1 MVSRPALVS
10 GVQQLLL
17 GERADPRAAQGFF
30 LVPVLLE
37 VVLRLATNGT
47 FDQWFALGSAV
58 LAVPTLGAVL
68 VGRRLVSHRWTIW
81 LPVLDM
87 VALAVY
93 RISPDTS
100 LGVAVVFPA
109 IWLGLQFGRRGVV
122 LTALTMLLAFVV
134 PTLSVL
140 GMTPAGYSR
149 MAQMTLMAII
159 SSCAVA
165 ITSRMWQAQ
174 FEEATRST
182 ERLELAMADVIEQ
195 RRLTRTIVASVDVGL
210 VAIDAQGVY
219 DTMNPRQVEF
229 MGLAYPHGHA
239 GVAGQSGFIFGPDG
253 VTLLE
258 HAGMPAVKA
267 VHGEAFRDY
276 LIWVG
281 EEPPRRRALA
291 VSSTPY
297 HRNDGGFGGAVL
309 AYHDVTDLMLAARI
323 KDEFVASVSHELRTP
338 LTSIIG
344 YLDVVLEDTD
354 GLPDD
359 ARLHLSTVKRNA
371 RRLHRL
377 VDDLLASA
385 LHSVSTVLDVEP
397 LPLAEL
403 VKRAA
408 DEAHAA
414 AFTAGITLEVDLG
427 EGDGLVVEGDGTRIA
442 QVLDNLFSNAVKY
455 TGPGGSV
462 LGTVSRSGDQAVIRV
477 RDSGRGISEDELEIV
492 FDKFFRSSSALT
504 DAIPGV
510 GLGLAITKSI
520 VDAHH
525 GTMAV
530 TSRLGHGSVF
540 EVRLPLAVQAV
551 EGAAGPGPGR
561 APEPVAA
568 PERQPA
574 G

>member
-1 MVSRPALVS
+1 MASRPALVS

-37 VVLRLATNGT
+37 VVLRLATHGS
-47 FDQWFALGSAV
+47 FDEWFALGSIV
-58 LAVPTLGAVL
+58 VMVPTLGAVL
-68 VGRRLVSHRWTIW
+68 VGRGRLSHRWTIW

-122 LTALTMLLAFVV
+122 LTALTMLLAFVL
-134 PTLSVL
+134 PTSLVL
-140 GMTPAGYSR
+140 GLTPAGFSR
-149 MAQMTLMAII
+149 MSQMTLMAII

-174 FEEATRST
+174 FEEARRST
-182 ERLELAMADVIEQ
+182 DRLEVAMADVIEQ

-210 VAIDAQGVY
+210 VAVDAQGVY

-239 GVAGQSGFIFGPDG
+239 GVAGQAGFIFGPDG
-253 VTLLE
+253 VTLLDQT
-258 HAGMPAVKA
+258 AMPAVRA

-281 EEPPRRRALA
+281 EEPARRRALA
-291 VSSTPY
+291 VSAMPY
-297 HRNDGGFGGAVL
+297 HRSGGEFGGAVL
-309 AYHDVTDLMLAARI
+309 AYHDITDLMMAARI

-344 YLDVVLEDTD
+344 YLDVVLDDTD

-359 ARLHLSTVKRNA
+359 ARLHLATVKRNA

-377 VDDLLASA
+377 VDDLLSSA
-385 LHSVSTVLDVEP
+385 LHSVTTVLDLER

-403 VKRAA
+403 VKRAG

-414 AFTAGITLEVDLG
+414 AFTAGITLRVDLA
-427 EGDGLVVEGDGTRIA
+427 EGRDLLVEGDGTRLA

-455 TGPGGSV
+455 TGPGGTV
-462 LGTVSRSGDQAVIRV
+462 VGRVSRSGDQAVV
-477 RDSGRGISEDELEIV
+477 QVSDSGRGISADEIEIV
-492 FDKFFRSSSALT
+492 FDKFFRSSSAQR

-510 GLGLAITKSI
+510 GLGLAITRSI
-520 VDAHH
+520 VDAH
-525 GTMAV
+525 GGSVSV
-530 TSRLGHGSVF
+530 TSELGRGSVF
-540 EVRLPLAVQAV
+540 EVRLPLAVTP
-551 EGAAGPGPGR
+551 AADLV
-561 APEPVAA
+561 PVADA
-568 PERQPA
+568 SA
-574 G
+574 